1 VNKEMK
7 KLKAFLKNNAVIIYT
22 ILGIGFVFLLWW
34 LTSIIVKATVLQ
46 TFPGPEDA
54 IPLFFELFGL
64 ASTWLAVGGTLL
76 RLIISFALAF
86 VLGSLFGIIAGIHRG
101 FMNFMR
107 PLIITLRTLPTAAV
121 ILILIVLLRPAFA
134 PIIIVFLIIF
144 PISYESMATGIKNVD
159 KEIKEAA
166 KIDGATRQQAII
178 RIYVPLSRPYVL
190 LGVVS
195 SLGLG
200 MKISIMS
207 EIIAGS
213 NRIDGLGR
221 LIHLA
226 YIEADM
232 TRIVAIS
239 MFAIILIGLIDLG
252 MYFAKR
258 RLKAKS

>member
-1 VNKEMK
+1 MNKT
-7 KLKAFLKNNAVIIYT
+7 KAFFHKHAVVINT
-22 ILGIGFVFLLWW
+22 VLGIGFVFLLWW
-34 LTSIIVKATVLQ
+34 LTSLIVKASVLP

-54 IPLFFELFGL
+54 IPLFFSLFGE

-76 RLIISFALAF
+76 RLIISFAIAF
-86 VLGSLFGIIAGIHRG
+86 LIGSLLGVIAGVYKG
-101 FMNFMR
+101 FANFMR
-107 PLIITLRTLPTAAV
+107 PLVITLRTLPTAAV
-121 ILILIVLLRPAFA
+121 ILILIVLLRPIYA

-144 PISYESMATGIKNVD
+144 PISYESMATGIKNVSR
-159 KEIKEAA
+159 EVREAA
-166 KIDGATRQQAII
+166 KIDGASRLQSII
-178 RIYVPLSRPYVL
+178 RIKIPLSMPYVL
-190 LGVVS
+190 LGIVS

-213 NRIDGLGR
+213 NRIAGLGR

-239 MFAIILIGLIDLG
+239 IFAIILIGLIDLG
-252 MYFAKR
+252 MYLAK
-258 RLKAKS
+258 KKIKG

>member
-1 VNKEMK
+1 MK
-7 KLKAFLKNNAVIIYT
+7 QTKAFLNKHAVVIYT
-22 ILGIGFVFLLWW
+22 VLGIGFVFLLWW
-34 LTSIIVKATVLQ
+34 LISLILKATLLR

-54 IPLFFELFGL
+54 LPLFFELL
-64 ASTWLAVGGTLL
+64 LLPSTWLAVGGTLL
-76 RLIISFALAF
+76 RLLISFAIAF
-86 VLGSLFGIIAGIHRG
+86 LFGSLLGIVAG
-101 FMNFMR
+101 MNKGLKNFLR

-121 ILILIVLLRPAFA
+121 ILILIVLLQPAFA
-134 PIIIVFLIIF
+134 PIVIVFLIIF
-144 PISYESMATGIKNVD
+144 PIAYESMVTGIVNVN

-166 KIDGATRQQAII
+166 KIDGASRFQAVV
-178 RIYVPLSRPYVL
+178 RIYVPLSAPYIL

-200 MKISIMS
+200 MKISIMA

-213 NRIDGLGR
+213 NRISGLGR

-239 MFAIILIGLIDLG
+239 IFAIILIGLVDLA

-258 RLKAKS
+258 KLKAR